1 MMEDLQ
7 AAFLPRFLEAAR
19 ARITRALA
27 AVGEAERDGTAA
39 TLRDLHS
46 LAGEAG
52 LLGLS
57 SVLARS
63 RVAEDKAR
71 ALVAARTDDTVT
83 ALRDA
88 LGELSRALDDL
99 VPQQPK
105 ERMP

>member
-1 MMEDLQ
+1 MEDLQ

-27 AVGEAERDGTAA
+27 AVGDAERDGTAA

-57 SVLARS
+57 TVLAHARAS
-63 RVAEDKAR
+63 EEKAR
-71 ALVAARTDDTVT
+71 ALVAARTDDTVA
-83 ALRDA
+83 ALRGA
-88 LGELSRALDDL
+88 LGDLSRALDDL
-99 VPQQPK
+99 APQQPK
-105 ERMP
+105 ERTP